1 MSNPRSISN
10 GILAGLVAGLFFAF
24 FLLMSGMTE
33 DLGSIIGMP
42 TRLGGF
48 FVHLC
53 ISLIAGVTF
62 VFLLGHLINSWLSA
76 TIWGSVFGI
85 CMWVLGPMTF
95 QPYLSTDIPLLA
107 QWCFAGFE
115 NNKLSLVGD
124 LIYGLVL
131 GPIYYV
137 LKNTYYKT

>member
-24 FLLMSGMTE
+24 FLLMNGMTE

-53 ISLIAGVTF
+53 ISLIAGIAF
-62 VFLLGHLINSWLSA
+62 VLLLDRLINSWLSA
-76 TIWGSVFGI
+76 TLWGSVFGI
-85 CMWVLGPMTF
+85 SMWVLGPMTL

-107 QWCFAGFE
+107 QWSISGFD
-115 NNKLSLVGD
+115 NNKLSLVGH

-137 LKNTYYKT
+137 LKSTYYKT

>member
-1 MSNPRSISN
+1 MSNLRGISN
-10 GILAGLVAGLFFAF
+10 GLLAGLVAGLFFAF

-33 DLGSIIGMP
+33 DLGNIIGMP

-53 ISLIAGVTF
+53 ISLIAGIIF
-62 VFLLGHLINSWLSA
+62 VFLLDRLINSWLSA
-76 TIWGSVFGI
+76 IIWGLIFGI
-85 CMWVLGPMTF
+85 GMWVLGPMTL
-95 QPYLSTDIPLLA
+95 QPYLATGSSLLA
-107 QWCFAGFE
+107 KWTIVGFE
-115 NNKLSLVGD
+115 SNKLSLVGH

-137 LKNTYYKT
+137 LKSTYYKS